1 MIEGTFGEEEITV
14 VEVGDDA
21 GSAAVVALLLDVIA
35 DCACGADGAAVVA
48 EDEPIPV
55 APCVVVLLLLLGV
68 EAWVKLGVDRC
79 ETRRTVNREWSAWTP
94 APGFA
99 C

>member
-1 MIEGTFGEEEITV
+1 MIVIEGTFGEEEITV

-21 GSAAVVALLLDVIA
+21 GSAAVVALLLDVIH
-35 DCACGADGAAVVA
+35 ADGSAVVA